1 MVKLYDLT
9 LKIVYNSSLKPTIM
23 KSIFF
28 ILLSIF
34 VVQGAFAQQVA
45 RPRSGPTGSWRY
57 LGTTSARSSA
67 DHDVIIVAGPYDFFR
82 KLKFK
87 VKDSG
92 LEMYYI
98 LVRYDDGGAPER
110 IETRFNIP
118 QGGESRVIDIRG
130 GKRKLK
136 SVEFYYRDKGIL
148 NGKADVMLYGIK

>member
-1 MVKLYDLT
+1 MKQFLILT
-9 LKIVYNSSLKPTIM
+9 LC
-23 KSIFF
+23 IFF
-28 ILLSIF
+28 
-34 VVQGAFAQQVA
+34 VTNAFAQQVA
-45 RPRSGPTGSWRY
+45 KPRSGPTGSWRY
-57 LGTTSARSSA
+57 LGTTSARSTA

-98 LVRYDDGGAPER
+98 LVRYDDGGAPEK

>member
-1 MVKLYDLT
+1 MVKLYDLI
-9 LKIVYNSSLKPTIM
+9 LKIVNHSMLKPITM
-23 KSIFF
+23 KSIFC
-28 ILLSIF
+28 ILLAVFMI
-34 VVQGAFAQQVA
+34 QGVSAQQVA

-57 LGTTSARSSA
+57 LGTTSARSTA

-136 SVEFYYRDKGIL
+136 SVEFYYRDKGVL